1 MCKTSDGNSL
11 CLLVPS
17 VPRVP
22 SARAGGLQEVGEGG
36 RGLEG
41 ILVPILF
48 PLHSLCVFLPSTDWF
63 PLLSRPHSRIG
74 LPLCT
79 KFTLR

>member
-22 SARAGGLQEVGEGG
+22 SARAGGLHEVGEGG

-48 PLHSLCVFLPSTDWF
+48 PS
-63 PLLSRPHSRIG
+63 PLLMCLSPFYILVSSAVPATQQNRTAFGYQVHP
-74 LPLCT
+74 
-79 KFTLR
+79 